1 MSRVGIVVVSHS
13 RVLAQAAADLAAQM
27 LVGRD
32 LRLAIAAGLD
42 ETTLGTDA
50 MQIKEA
56 LEQVDGPD
64 GVVVLMDLG
73 SAVLSTELAL
83 DLLDDPTGRDRV
95 TLSPAPIVEGLVA
108 AAVAA
113 AGGATRAEVAAEA
126 AAALAAKREHL
137 GEPAGPPSE
146 VRPGE
151 PDGPDA
157 AGPPAEAPPSEPDG
171 PDAAGPPAEA
181 PPREPDDPDAA
192 GPPAQAPPSAPVA
205 RAEILVENT
214 HGLHARPI
222 ARLVTLVRDHD
233 ARLGLRNLTTGAG
246 PATAT
251 SPTQLAGLGA
261 QRGHRLQVEAVGPA
275 ARQALDAV
283 IALAHSGFGDDDLPV
298 AAPPASTGPTAAP
311 PASTGPTAAPPASTG
326 PAAAPVA
333 SAGPVAIVA
342 NGRGPQ
348 AVSPGIGIGPARF
361 WRAVPAPRNG
371 DGDSRPRDAG
381 AELRRLRDAR
391 AAVRVAIAGL
401 ASGLGVAE
409 AAIFAAHETI
419 LDDPAITGPAEAEI
433 RAGRSAEAGWSR
445 SVTTAERTFAALAD
459 PYLRERGQDVRA
471 VGDQVLAEL
480 TGAGAGGP
488 SGDGVLVARDLTP
501 AQAAGLN
508 REHVTAIVLA
518 QGSASSHAAILA
530 RSRGIPAVAG
540 AGDEVLRLPEATALI
555 VDGTTGLLLVDP
567 PPDTLDR
574 YRAAAS
580 AQAERAAADRARAA
594 EPAITRDG
602 RHIHVEA
609 NLGSVQDALDAARLG
624 ADGAGLVRTEF
635 LFLERETPPSVE
647 EQEHLYRAMA
657 EALSGRRVTFR
668 TLDVGGDKPLPY
680 LPTPPEA
687 NPFLGVRGVRLALA
701 APQLLRDQL
710 TALVRVARDH
720 PLGIMVPMV
729 STPAELRQV
738 HALLADVLA
747 AETGGARP
755 PGLELGVMIEVPAA
769 ALKAAAFAGLVDF
782 VSIGTNDLTQY
793 TLAAERGHPG
803 LSTLADALD
812 PGVLRLIEAVCQA
825 ATGRFRVA
833 VCGEAAADPLA
844 GPLFTALGVTEL
856 SVSPAA
862 LPAVKARL
870 RQADL
875 TALAAQLPASLALPD
890 AAAVRTALAAV
901 AT

>member
-50 MQIKEA
+50 MQIKDA

-157 AGPPAEAPPSEPDG
+157 AGPPAEAPTSE
-171 PDAAGPPAEA
+171 
-181 PPREPDDPDAA
+181 
-192 GPPAQAPPSAPVA
+192 PVA

-326 PAAAPVA
+326 PTTAPPASTGPTAAPVA

-401 ASGLGVAE
+401 ASGLGVAD

-419 LDDPAITGPAEAEI
+419 LDDPAITGPAETEI
-433 RAGRSAEAGWSR
+433 RAGRSAEDSWSR
-445 SVTTAERTFAALAD
+445 AVATAERTFAALAD

-875 TALAAQLPASLALPD
+875 TALADQLPACLALPD

>member
-50 MQIKEA
+50 MQIKDA

-146 VRPGE
+146 ARPG
-151 PDGPDA
+151 
-157 AGPPAEAPPSEPDG
+157 
-171 PDAAGPPAEA
+171 
-181 PPREPDDPDAA
+181 EPDDPDAA
-192 GPPAQAPPSAPVA
+192 GPPAQAPPSEPVA

-233 ARLGLRNLTTGAG
+233 ARLGLHNLTTGAG

-298 AAPPASTGPTAAP
+298 
-311 PASTGPTAAPPASTG
+311 AAPPASTG

-419 LDDPAITGPAEAEI
+419 LDDPAIVGPAETEI
-433 RAGRSAEAGWSR
+433 RAGRSAEDSWSR
-445 SVTTAERTFAALAD
+445 AVATAERTFAALAD

-875 TALAAQLPASLALPD
+875 TALADQLPACLALPD